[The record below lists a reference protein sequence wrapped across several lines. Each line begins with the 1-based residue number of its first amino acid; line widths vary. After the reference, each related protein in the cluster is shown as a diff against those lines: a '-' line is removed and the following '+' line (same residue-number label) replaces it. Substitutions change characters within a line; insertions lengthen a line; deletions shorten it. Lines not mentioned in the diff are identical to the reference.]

1 MIQMMVIHAYLTK
14 KKNLEYDFA
23 PDVQIHIL
31 MICIKSIIPITKGLH
46 TLIPRKPNGKF
57 KPQKGIPPKPRY
69 NGPVKPPQAYLQYA
83 Q

>member
-1 MIQMMVIHAYLTK
+1 MYKVHNTNFK
-14 KKNLEYDFA
+14 RT
-23 PDVQIHIL
+23 PHV
-31 MICIKSIIPITKGLH
+31 KS
-46 TLIPRKPNGKF
+46 LIPRKPNGKF